1 MKTGYIEGYYGKQLS
16 FKEREGLIHSLADL
30 KMTHYFYCPKE
41 DPYHRMQWKEDYDQD
56 FMAHFSALNKVAI
69 SNNIEVIFGLSP
81 GNDFDFE
88 GDYEI
93 LLKKYRKF
101 IDLGINSFCLLFD
114 DLFEINKGSTHR
126 KILNRLAKDL
136 GKLKLYTVPQIYC
149 DQLSPEKDILLDKY
163 LSDFLNGL
171 NPSVGIFLTGPRVVS
186 KNYPLEYCNQLKK
199 YLGQRELIIWDNYYA
214 NDYCAPK
221 IHLSEFCNLDV
232 RLQDCLDGIM
242 INASGSHRIDQ
253 IYLQLF
259 ASKVHQKNTKEE
271 ILSKTNLPQAFYN
284 IQHLFDFEI
293 KTCNPE
299 SDLEN
304 LEVLLWRWNDP
315 LKIEMY
321 TYLHQLRQLMQK
333 IIQDHAGNDILLKR
347 FNFKR
352 GDDNER

>member
-1 MKTGYIEGYYGKQLS
+1 
-16 FKEREGLIHSLADL
+16 
-30 KMTHYFYCPKE
+30 
-41 DPYHRMQWKEDYDQD
+41 
-56 FMAHFSALNKVAI
+56 
-69 SNNIEVIFGLSP
+69 
-81 GNDFDFE
+81 
-88 GDYEI
+88 
-93 LLKKYRKF
+93 
-101 IDLGINSFCLLFD
+101 
-114 DLFEINKGSTHR
+114 
-126 KILNRLAKDL
+126 
-136 GKLKLYTVPQIYC
+136 
-149 DQLSPEKDILLDKY
+149 
-163 LSDFLNGL
+163 
-171 NPSVGIFLTGPRVVS
+171 
-186 KNYPLEYCNQLKK
+186 
-199 YLGQRELIIWDNYYA
+199 
-214 NDYCAPK
+214 
-221 IHLSEFCNLDV
+221 
-232 RLQDCLDGIM
+232 M

-333 IIQDHAGNDILLKR
+333 ITQDHAGNDILLKR

>member
-1 MKTGYIEGYYGKQLS
+1 MKTGYIEGYYGKELS
-16 FKEREGLIHSLADL
+16 FKEREGLMHSLADL

-56 FMAHFSALNKVAI
+56 FLAHFSALNKVAI

-88 GDYEI
+88 RDYEI

-101 IDLGINSFCLLFD
+101 ADLGINSFCLLFD
-114 DLFEINKGSTHR
+114 DLFGINTGSSHR
-126 KILNRLAKDL
+126 KILNQLANDL
-136 GKLKLYTVPQIYC
+136 GKFNLYTVPQIYC
-149 DQLSPEKDILLDKY
+149 DQLSPEKNILLDTY
-163 LSDFLNGL
+163 LSDFLEGL
-171 NPSVGIFLTGPRVVS
+171 NPTVGIFLTGPRVVS
-186 KNYPLEYCNQLKK
+186 KDYPLEYCNQLKQ

-221 IHLSEFCNLDV
+221 IHLSEFCDLDGG
-232 RLQDCLDGIM
+232 LQDCLDGIM
-242 INASGSHRIDQ
+242 INASGSLRVDQ

-259 ASKVHQKNTKEE
+259 ASKVHQNHTKDE

-293 KTCNPE
+293 VTFDPE

-321 TYLHQLRQLMQK
+321 TYLHQLRQLLLK
-333 IIQDHAGNDILLKR
+333 ITQDHAGDDILLKR
-347 FNFKR
+347 FNFKI
-352 GDDNER
+352 GDNNER

>member
-16 FKEREGLIHSLADL
+16 FQEREGLIHSLGDL

-41 DPYHRMQWKEDYDQD
+41 DPCHRIQWKEDYDQD
-56 FMAHFSALNKVAI
+56 FIAHFSALNKVAI

-88 GDYEI
+88 KDYET

-163 LSDFLNGL
+163 LSDFLEGL
-171 NPSVGIFLTGPRVVS
+171 NLSVGIFLTGPRVIS
-186 KNYPLEYCNQLKK
+186 KNYSLEYCNQLKK
-199 YLGQRELIIWDNYYA
+199 YLGQRELLIWDNYYA

-321 TYLHQLRQLMQK
+321 TYLHQLRQLLQK
-333 IIQDHAGNDILLKR
+333 IAQDHTSSDILLKR

>member
-41 DPYHRMQWKEDYDQD
+41 DPYHRIQWKEDYDQD
-56 FMAHFSALNKVAI
+56 FIAHFSALNKVAI

-88 GDYEI
+88 KDYET

-163 LSDFLNGL
+163 LSDFLEGL
-171 NPSVGIFLTGPRVVS
+171 NLSVGIFLTGPRVIS
-186 KNYPLEYCNQLKK
+186 KNYSLEYCNQLKK
-199 YLGQRELIIWDNYYA
+199 YLGQRELLIWDNYYA

-293 KTCNPE
+293 QTCNPE

-321 TYLHQLRQLMQK
+321 TYLHQLRQLLQK
-333 IIQDHAGNDILLKR
+333 IAQDHTSSDILLKR

>member
-16 FKEREGLIHSLADL
+16 FQEREGLIHSLGDL
-30 KMTHYFYCPKE
+30 KMAHYFYCPKE
-41 DPYHRMQWKEDYDQD
+41 DPCHRIQWKEDYDQD
-56 FMAHFSALNKVAI
+56 FIAHFSALNKVAI

-88 GDYEI
+88 KDYET

-163 LSDFLNGL
+163 LSDFLEGL
-171 NPSVGIFLTGPRVVS
+171 NLSVGIFLTGPRVIS
-186 KNYPLEYCNQLKK
+186 KNYSLEYCNQLKK
-199 YLGQRELIIWDNYYA
+199 YLGQRELLIWDNYYA

-321 TYLHQLRQLMQK
+321 TYLHQLRQLLQK
-333 IIQDHAGNDILLKR
+333 IAQDHTSSDILLKR